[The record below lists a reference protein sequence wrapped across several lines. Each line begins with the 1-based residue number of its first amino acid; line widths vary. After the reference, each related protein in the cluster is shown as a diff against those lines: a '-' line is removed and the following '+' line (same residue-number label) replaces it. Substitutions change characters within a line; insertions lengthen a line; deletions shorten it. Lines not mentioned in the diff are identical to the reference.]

1 MARKVLTKKTR
12 FEVFKRDSF
21 TCQYCGRM
29 SPDVILEVDH
39 INPVANGGD
48 NELINLIT
56 SCHDCNSG
64 KGKRKISDTDEVK
77 KQQTLLTDLNR
88 KREQLEMMLKWR
100 DSLSNMENEQVTEVE
115 NRFCDKTGVDF
126 TEHGRDEVRRLIKK
140 YGLIEVLDCM
150 DLSIAQYYKN
160 KDTIEKTFSYIPK
173 IAANRERQNKDPQLS
188 HKYYIAGI
196 LRNRGMLYT
205 EHRLRKMLNAICT
218 DDISFYELKDI
229 AVSCRNWTDFW
240 KQVNELYEGDW

>member
-1 MARKVLTKKTR
+1 MARKSLTKKTR

-29 SPDVILEVDH
+29 APDVILEVDH

-64 KGKRKISDTDEVK
+64 KGKRKISDNDEVK
-77 KQQTLLTDLNR
+77 KQQMLLADLNK
-88 KREQLEMMLKWR
+88 KREQLEMMLEWR
-100 DSLSNMENEQVTEVE
+100 DSLMNMENDQVAEVE
-115 NRFCDKTGVDF
+115 NRFCDKTDTCL
-126 TEHGRDEVRRLIKK
+126 TEHGRNDLKRWIKK
-140 YGLIEVLDCM
+140 YGMIEVLDCM
-150 DLSIAQYYKN
+150 DLSIGQYYKGEN
-160 KDTIEKTFSYIPK
+160 TVEKVFAYIPK
-173 IAANRERQNKDPQLS
+173 IAANRERQKKDPHLS
-188 HKYYIAGI
+188 QRYYIAGI

-205 EHRLRKMLNAICT
+205 EHRLRKMLNVICV